1 MVFYA
6 YAKNN
11 LDDVTYRYLITATSL
26 EVLDGWWRAI
36 STKNIGFARVT
47 PEFYTFSAANTL
59 PPTTV
64 ENANYAPQFLNLLI
78 FTLLNDRD
86 GRIFSL
92 FPPQQFSDHVSG
104 GTFYIRSKSDQGL
117 FWYVTSDGK
126 VYGSTTNRTR
136 FQIQTTDTTLIGQ
149 TMIPTD
155 QVEILV
161 VGTTNSYVSSGSD
174 NTLSITNQAESYA
187 FSDLTGPSTF
197 LAQGPTGGT
206 PVLSLVHGEAWEL
219 AT

>member
-11 LDDVTYRYLITATSL
+11 LDDITYRYLITATSL
-26 EVLDGWWRAI
+26 EVLDEWWRVI
-36 STKNIGFARVT
+36 SGKNIGFARVT
-47 PEFYTFSAANTL
+47 PEFYTFSASVVL

-64 ENANYAPQFLNLLI
+64 ENANYAPQFLNLLM

-92 FPPQQFSDHVSG
+92 FPPQHPSDHVSG
-104 GTFYIRSKSDQGL
+104 GTFYIRSKSDPEM
-117 FWYVTSDGK
+117 FWYVTSGGN
-126 VYGSTTNRTR
+126 VYASSSNRTR
-136 FQIQTTDTTLIGQ
+136 FQIQTTDSTLVGQ

-155 QVEILV
+155 QIEILV
-161 VGTTNSYVSSGSD
+161 AGTTNSYVSSGSN
-174 NTLSITNQAESYA
+174 NTLAISNEAESYA

-197 LAQGPTGGT
+197 LAQGPTSGT
-206 PVLSLVHGEAWEL
+206 PVLSVVFGEAWHL